1 MSKVR
6 LATLLWSN
14 PTFADTLLNLL
25 STTVMRTALLAMS
38 LVIAVKSTWAK
49 LALAAAFASAF
60 SAAVFRARAVLA
72 ELAALLSLEDAAF
85 ALAAAAKALTAAAFA
100 LAAALLSLDRAAAA
114 ALLAVPACPEA
125 VFADPTALFAL
136 VDSLFSS
143 TVTRLARF
151 ASSASVQ

>member
-14 PTFADTLLNLL
+14 PTFADTLLNSL
-25 STTVMRTALLAMS
+25 STIVIRAELEEMS

-49 LALAAAFASAF
+49 LALAAAFAALTAAAFALTAAFDSAF
-60 SAAVFRARAVLA
+60 SAAVFRPRAVLA

-100 LAAALLSLDRAAAA
+100 PCHEKSSHRL
-114 ALLAVPACPEA
+114 V
-125 VFADPTALFAL
+125 LFANRR
-136 VDSLFSS
+136 
-143 TVTRLARF
+143 RL
-151 ASSASVQ
+151 S